1 MKKNKYLFLIF
12 GFIFF
17 SILSCILPQN
27 QKSKIAVT
35 MDDLLLQRV
44 DHFENNKLQKIFDKL
59 IKNIKSQRIPV
70 IGFVNEIK
78 LQVKGEYDIRRI
90 VSLKKWLNAG
100 LDIGNHT
107 FSHPSLH
114 DLSVEKFEE
123 EILKGEK
130 ITRELLNQNKKEL
143 KYFRHPYLQT
153 GRSLEAKNTIEQ
165 FLSDHKYTVAP
176 VTIDN
181 ADWIFASAYD
191 KAIDSNKAEI
201 MKQIGTEYINYMK
214 SKIKYWQGQSIA
226 LFGRNINHVLLI
238 HANTLNAE
246 YFPELC
252 KMIRS
257 MNYKFVS
264 LDEALHDEAYKSNDT
279 FIGNGGISWIHRWA
293 ITQGKKKDFFG
304 EEPQVPK
311 FIMIYSGIN
320 SE

>member
-1 MKKNKYLFLIF
+1 MKKNKHMFLVF
-12 GFIFF
+12 GLIFF
-17 SILSCILPQN
+17 SLLSNVLPQN

-35 MDDLLLQRV
+35 IDDLPLQRI
-44 DHFENNKLQKIFDKL
+44 DHFENHKLQKIFIKL
-59 IKNIKSQRIPV
+59 VKNIKAQRIPV
-70 IGFVNEIK
+70 IGFVNEKKI
-78 LQVKGEYDIRRI
+78 QINGEYDIRRI
-90 VSLKKWLNAG
+90 VLLKKWLNAG
-100 LDIGNHT
+100 LDLGNHT

-114 DLSVEKFEE
+114 NLSNEKFEE

-153 GRSLEAKNTIEQ
+153 GRSLKTKNAIEQ
-165 FLSDHKYTVAP
+165 FLSDHNYTVAP

-191 KAIDSNKAEI
+191 KAIDSNKAEV

-214 SKIKYWQGQSIA
+214 SKIEYWQSQSVA
-226 LFGRNINHVLLI
+226 LFGRNINQVLLI

-252 KMIRS
+252 TMIRS

-264 LDEALHDEAYKSNDT
+264 LDEALHDETYKSNDT
-279 FIGNGGISWIHRWA
+279 FIGNRGISWIHRWA

-304 EEPQVPK
+304 EEPQVPN
-311 FIMIYSGIN
+311 FIMKYAGMDY
-320 SE
+320 E

>member
-1 MKKNKYLFLIF
+1 MKKNKRLFLIF
-12 GFIFF
+12 GLIFF
-17 SILSCILPQN
+17 SILSCVLPQD

-35 MDDLLLQRV
+35 IDDLPLQRI
-44 DHFENNKLQKIFDKL
+44 DHFENNKLRKIFDKL
-59 IKNIKSQRIPV
+59 VKNIKSQRIPI
-70 IGFVNEIK
+70 IGFVNEMK

-90 VSLKKWLNAG
+90 VLLKKWINAG
-100 LDIGNHT
+100 LDLGNHT

-114 DLSVEKFEE
+114 DLSIEKFEE

-191 KAIDSNKAEI
+191 KAIDSNKTEV

-214 SKIKYWQGQSIA
+214 SKIEYWQGQSIA

-311 FIMIYSGIN
+311 FIMRYSGIN